1 MSERDEYDD
10 GGPPGFKD
18 DETAAD
24 GQQKRR
30 LQGQQKR
37 RLAGQ
42 QKAADG
48 AAKTAAAGAAKGG

>member
-18 DETAAD
+18 DEAAAD
-24 GQQKRR
+24 GAAKNGVPMR
-30 LQGQQKR
+30 
-37 RLAGQ
+37 Q

-48 AAKTAAAGAAKGG
+48 AAKTAC